1 MYGESET
8 WSLRLN
14 KRIVLQ
20 TLKKALTQDGMRAM
34 QLQRKLSFYERYIK
48 RILDIICAVLAI
60 IFFWWLY
67 AIIAI
72 LVRVN
77 MGKPVLFKQPRPG
90 QVDPKTGQ
98 EKIFDIYKFRT
109 MSDTRD
115 ENGDFLPDEIR
126 LGKFGK
132 ALRATSLD
140 EMPEVFNI
148 LRGDLSVIGPR
159 PQLVRDMVFM
169 SKRQRM
175 RHTAKPGLSGL
186 AQVKGRNAIS
196 WEEKLEWDLKYIE
209 NVSFVND
216 VKIIIDTVKKVFFR
230 TNITE
235 TSKEIDVTLDFGDA
249 LLQDGN
255 ISRSDYDE
263 LQRVA
268 REMIAKHYKS
278 A

>member
-90 QVDPKTGQ
+90 QVDPQTGQ

-268 REMIAKHYKS
+268 REMIAKHYKR

>member
-1 MYGESET
+1 MYGESGT

-90 QVDPKTGQ
+90 QVDPQTGQ

-268 REMIAKHYKS
+268 REMIAKHYKR